1 MNETLQR
8 LYDLTMV
15 LPRFNSET
23 PSKHL
28 VQNGI
33 YLFYETGETILHRG
47 EEVDR
52 IVRVGT
58 HKSENRFRKR
68 VRQHYRNNKNGS
80 VFRRHLGGAL
90 LAQND
95 PGDPRIPV
103 WMKQKT
109 PPDRDVEAWVS
120 STLAERFTFSCFAV
134 ETERERLDLERG
146 LIALLAQHASQ
157 HSDRWLGHW
166 AVSPV
171 VRRSSLWNTQ
181 QVDAGP
187 LTESEFERLERAIRL
202 TLG

>member
-1 MNETLQR
+1 MQNSIQR
-8 LYDLTMV
+8 LYDLTIA

-23 PSKHL
+23 PSKGL
-28 VQNGI
+28 VRNGI
-33 YLFYETGETILHRG
+33 YLFYETGETIAHCDQML
-47 EEVDR
+47 DR

-58 HKSENRFRKR
+58 HKVENGFRQR
-68 VRQHYRNNKNGS
+68 VRQHFRNNKNGS

-90 LAQND
+90 LAQDD

-103 WMKQKT
+103 WVKQKT
-109 PPDRDVEAWVS
+109 PPDQDVEARVS

-146 LIALLAQHASQ
+146 LIALLAQHANQ
-157 HSDRWLGHW
+157 HSERWLGQW
-166 AVSPV
+166 AASPV

-181 QVDAGP
+181 QVDAEP
-187 LTESEFERLERAIRL
+187 LTESEFERLERAISL